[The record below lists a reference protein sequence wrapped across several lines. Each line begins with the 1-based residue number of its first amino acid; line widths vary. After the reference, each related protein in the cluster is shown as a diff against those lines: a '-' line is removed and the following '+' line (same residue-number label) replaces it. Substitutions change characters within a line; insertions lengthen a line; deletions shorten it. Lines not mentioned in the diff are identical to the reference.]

1 MLMILHAP
9 SAMAASA
16 CSSVWMHSSRQ
27 IGVCSFFCSCTWP
40 YKSSQPSGCSIIIKW
55 KASSCCSSAK
65 SSRRY
70 AELAS
75 TISLIRGNSCRS
87 RFTGSKSFPGLI
99 LILMRWYPAA
109 SSFFTAATS
118 SSSDS
123 LIPTDTP
130 EAISSRAPPN
140 NFASGTPRCFASASQ
155 TAVSNAALAMLCPR
169 TGSSSAQ
176 TSAAA
181 ENLRSLTNGQTC
193 SRRMC
198 HAVSVVSGLY
208 PGASPATHSPQ
219 PITPSTFAS
228 TNTIRRTSVR
238 IVLVSNGA
246 TSFIRSSRKV
256 ISRICIVRDL
266 FFPQLRS
273 LKIAPRRQKIRSP
286 RGIGPHS
293 HRSVSAREPIREL
306 FPQARLHTQHFLRIT
321 PLPFF
326 QRARDLNRRRSF
338 LRHGSKVI
346 DGRDHSLRV
355 QPPLR
360 HQPIRGN
367 SPMQRARRHAIKV
380 LDVSPAD
387 RAQPV
392 QIEMRILQ
400 FQRIKRPLNQSNA
413 PPQRLFSLEQFQA
426 APHAAIAIIGAH
438 SRLMRMQVNAIFA
451 KADQRQRISH
461 QPFAVERPQDLSPG
475 DRRHHEHRHRLHF
488 QVRLA
493 PNLALQVH
501 ARLELFQRRAL
512 SHNDALA
519 HRFCAASLSASSLS
533 RRFAASHN
541 DSISIRGTFSKARPL
556 ARASRSISRNLRENF
571 AFAFFSAISGSTC
584 RNRARFTAANS
595 KSPISSSTFA
605 PSFVSKACRSSA
617 HSSRIFSKIP
627 AASSQSK
634 PTRAA
639 FFVNCKPS
647 SVAGNVRGTPSS
659 KDFSAPVAR
668 GRPFSVSD
676 RRSCALICS
685 QFLST
690 SAASLARFSPNT
702 CGWRRTIFSCTSRIT
717 SATVNR
723 PSSAAICE

>member
-1 MLMILHAP
+1 
-9 SAMAASA
+9 
-16 CSSVWMHSSRQ
+16 
-27 IGVCSFFCSCTWP
+27 
-40 YKSSQPSGCSIIIKW
+40 
-55 KASSCCSSAK
+55 
-65 SSRRY
+65 
-70 AELAS
+70 
-75 TISLIRGNSCRS
+75 
-87 RFTGSKSFPGLI
+87 
-99 LILMRWYPAA
+99 MRWYPAA

-118 SSSDS
+118 SSSDP

-130 EAISSRAPPN
+130 EAISSRFPPN
-140 NFASGTPRCFASASQ
+140 NFARGTPRCFASASQ

-181 ENLRSLTNGQTC
+181 ENLRSFTNGQTC

-219 PITPSTFAS
+219 PFTPSTFAS

-246 TSFIRSSRKV
+246 TSFIRSSRK
-256 ISRICIVRDL
+256 ITSRICIVRDL

-273 LKIAPRRQKIRSP
+273 LKIAPRRQKIRTP
-286 RGIGPHS
+286 RRTGPQS

-306 FPQARLHTQHFLRIT
+306 FPQARLHTQHFWRIT

-326 QRARDLNRRRSF
+326 QRARHLNRRRS
-338 LRHGSKVI
+338 LRR
-346 DGRDHSLRV
+346 DGREIVDGRNHALRI
-355 QPPLR
+355 QPPFR
-360 HQPIRGN
+360 HQPICGN
-367 SPMQRARRHAIKV
+367 SPMQRARCHTIKV
-380 LDVSPAD
+380 FDVSSAD

-400 FQRIKRPLNQSNA
+400 FQRIKRPLNQSNS
-413 PPQRLFSLEQFQA
+413 PPQRLFSLEPFQV
-426 APHAAIAIIGAH
+426 APHAVISILGAH
-438 SRLMRMQVNAIFA
+438 SRLMRMQVHGVFPQ
-451 KADQRQRISH
+451 ADQRQRISH
-461 QPFAVERPQDLSPG
+461 QPFAVERSQNLSPG
-475 DRRHHEHRHRLHF
+475 DRCHHEHRHRFYL

-493 PNLALQVH
+493 PDLALQSH
-501 ARLELFQRRAL
+501 ARFVLFQHSAL
-512 SHNDALA
+512 SHHDAFV
-519 HRFCAASLSASSLS
+519 HRFCAASLSPSSPS
-533 RRFAASHN
+533 RRFAASHS
-541 DSISIRGTFSKARPL
+541 DSISPRGTFSKARPL
-556 ARASRSISRNLRENF
+556 ALANRSISRNLRENF
-571 AFAFFSAISGSTC
+571 AFAFFRAISGSTF
-584 RNRARFTAANS
+584 RKRARFTAAKS

-605 PSFVSKACRSSA
+605 PSFLSKACRSSA

-627 AASSQSK
+627 AAFSQSK

-647 SVAGNVRGTPSS
+647 SVAGSVRGTPSS

-668 GRPFSVSD
+668 GRPFSVSA

-702 CGWRRTIFSCTSRIT
+702 CG
-717 SATVNR
+717 
-723 PSSAAICE
+723 